1 MPTPGYF
8 TALAG
13 IIATQK
19 DATILIASNGGSLD
33 LMETLLVEMKK
44 KQDKGI
50 KFTCVIE
57 HAYSAAFLLMT
68 YCDKRQAYSNSNF
81 MQHRVRTML
90 FPNMYTEERLKEL
103 YEDLVRS
110 NKEWEERN
118 VKQLPGVS
126 RDFIKK
132 AMTEEMYISGAGME
146 ALMPGGW
153 IEIITR

>member
-81 MQHRVRTML
+81 MTHYASISGCGLLDHKALSKLLSDLVKT
-90 FPNMYTEERLKEL
+90 NKEL
-103 YEDLVRS
+103 ED
-110 NKEWEERN
+110 RN

-132 AMTEEMYISGAGME
+132 AMTEEMFISGTGM
-146 ALMPGGW
+146 AAIMPKGW